1 MTPAASQLD
10 FELPPSNTAPQLT
23 GQVPPGF
30 AGLTALR
37 RWALPRMNL
46 QVGQQP
52 LLVLGQ
58 MLHARLAVQR
68 CHAVHSAVLLHWL
81 YEGV

>member
-1 MTPAASQLD
+1 MTLAASQLD

-46 QVGQQP
+46 QVGPQP
-52 LLVLGQ
+52 LLCSQTLLSWLV
-58 MLHARLAVQR
+58 VQ
-68 CHAVHSAVLLHWL
+68 CCCI
-81 YEGV
+81 G